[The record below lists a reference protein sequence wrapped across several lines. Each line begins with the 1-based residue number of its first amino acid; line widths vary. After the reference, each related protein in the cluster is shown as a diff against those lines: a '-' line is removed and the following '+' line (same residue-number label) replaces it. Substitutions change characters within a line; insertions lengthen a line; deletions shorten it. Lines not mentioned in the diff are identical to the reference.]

1 MQARFFEM
9 SYQYYNRNADQ
20 FLNDTANLDM
30 TAHYKKFLNYLDSG
44 AAILDAGCGSGRD
57 ALKFKDL
64 GFNVSAFDASIEMV
78 KAAIELT
85 GLQVAQMN
93 FEELSLSQKYDGI
106 WACASL
112 LHVERKNLKNVMI
125 NLAKFLNEGGIMYS
139 SFKYGETER
148 QKGERYFN
156 DMNEALLRE
165 LISDI
170 PSLKYTEAWISSDA
184 RKNRSSESWLNCIFT
199 KI

>member
-57 ALKFKDL
+57 ALQFKDL

-78 KAAIELT
+78 KAATKLT
-85 GLQVAQMN
+85 GLQIAQMN
-93 FEELSLSQKYDGI
+93 FEQISLPQKYDGI

-112 LHVERKNLKNVMI
+112 LHVKRKNLKNVLV
-125 NLAKFLNEGGIMYS
+125 NLANALNEGGIIYC

-156 DMNEALLRE
+156 DMNEALLKE
-165 LISDI
+165 IISDV
-170 PSLKYTEAWISSDA
+170 PSLKFTEAWKSRDA
-184 RKNRSSESWLNCIFT
+184 RKDRSSESWLNCILT

>member
-57 ALKFKDL
+57 ALQFKDL

-78 KAAIELT
+78 KAATKLT
-85 GLQVAQMN
+85 GLQIAQMN
-93 FEELSLSQKYDGI
+93 FEQISLPQKYDGI

-112 LHVERKNLKNVMI
+112 LHVKRKNLKNVLV
-125 NLAKFLNEGGIMYS
+125 NLAKALNEGGIIYC

-156 DMNEALLRE
+156 DMNEALLKE
-165 LISDI
+165 IISDV
-170 PSLKYTEAWISSDA
+170 PSLKFTEAWKSRDA
-184 RKNRSSESWLNCIFT
+184 RKDRSSEFWLNCILT

>member
-1 MQARFFEM
+1 MQAHFFEM
-9 SYQYYNRNADQ
+9 SYQYYNRNTDQ
-20 FLNDTANLDM
+20 FLNDTTNLDM
-30 TAHYKKFLNYLDSG
+30 TAHYKKFLNYLDAG

-78 KAAIELT
+78 KAAIKLTELK
-85 GLQVAQMN
+85 VIQMN
-93 FEELSLSQKYDGI
+93 FEEISLAQKYDGM

-125 NLAKFLNEGGIMYS
+125 KLAKYLNKGGVIYS
-139 SFKYGETER
+139 YLKYGETER

-156 DMNEALLRE
+156 DMNEALLQE
-165 LISDI
+165 IISDV
-170 PSLKYTEAWISSDA
+170 PSLRFTEAWVGRDA
-184 RKNRSSESWLNCIFT
+184 RKDRSSESWLNCILK

>member
-9 SYQYYNRNADQ
+9 SYQYYNRHADQ

-30 TAHYKKFLNYLDSG
+30 TAHYKKFLNYLDAG
-44 AAILDAGCGSGRD
+44 TAILDAGCGSGRD

-64 GFNVSAFDASIEMV
+64 GFNVSAFNASIEMV
-78 KAAIELT
+78 KAAIKLT
-85 GLQVAQMN
+85 GLQIAQLA
-93 FEELSLSQKYDGI
+93 FEEISLAQKYDGI

-112 LHVERKNLKNVMI
+112 LHVERKNLKHVMI
-125 NLAKFLNEGGIMYS
+125 NLAKSLNEGGVIYS

-156 DMNEALLRE
+156 DMNETLLKE
-165 LISDI
+165 IISDV
-170 PSLKYTEAWISSDA
+170 PSLKFTEGWVSRDA
-184 RKNRSSESWLNCIFT
+184 RKDRSSESWLNCILT
-199 KI
+199 TI

>member
-57 ALKFKDL
+57 ALKFKDF
-64 GFNVSAFDASIEMV
+64 GFDVSAFDASIEMV
-78 KAAIELT
+78 KAATKLT
-85 GLQVAQMN
+85 GLQIAQMN
-93 FEELSLSQKYDGI
+93 FEQISLPQKYDGI

-112 LHVERKNLKNVMI
+112 LHVKRKNLKNVLV
-125 NLAKFLNEGGIMYS
+125 NLAKALNEGGIIYC

-156 DMNEALLRE
+156 DMNEALLKE
-165 LISDI
+165 IISDV
-170 PSLKYTEAWISSDA
+170 PSLKFTEAWKSRDA
-184 RKNRSSESWLNCIFT
+184 RKDRSSESWLNCILT

>member
-9 SYQYYNRNADQ
+9 SYQYYNRHADQ
-20 FLNDTANLDM
+20 FLNDTAYLDM

-57 ALKFKDL
+57 ALQFKDL

-78 KAAIELT
+78 KAATKLT
-85 GLQVAQMN
+85 GLQIAQMN
-93 FEELSLSQKYDGI
+93 FEQISLPQKYDGI

-112 LHVERKNLKNVMI
+112 LHVKRKNLKNVLV
-125 NLAKFLNEGGIMYS
+125 NLAKALNEGGIIYC

-156 DMNEALLRE
+156 DMNEALLKE
-165 LISDI
+165 IISDV
-170 PSLKYTEAWISSDA
+170 PSLKFTEAWKSRDA
-184 RKNRSSESWLNCIFT
+184 RKDRSSESWLNCILT

>member
-57 ALKFKDL
+57 ALQFKDL

-78 KAAIELT
+78 KAATKLT
-85 GLQVAQMN
+85 GLQIAQMN
-93 FEELSLSQKYDGI
+93 FEQISLPQKYDGI

-112 LHVERKNLKNVMI
+112 LHVKRKNLKNVLV
-125 NLAKFLNEGGIMYS
+125 NLAKALNEGGIIYC

-156 DMNEALLRE
+156 DMNEGLLKE
-165 LISDI
+165 IISDV
-170 PSLKYTEAWISSDA
+170 PSLKFTEAWKSRDA
-184 RKNRSSESWLNCIFT
+184 RKDRSSEFWLNCILT